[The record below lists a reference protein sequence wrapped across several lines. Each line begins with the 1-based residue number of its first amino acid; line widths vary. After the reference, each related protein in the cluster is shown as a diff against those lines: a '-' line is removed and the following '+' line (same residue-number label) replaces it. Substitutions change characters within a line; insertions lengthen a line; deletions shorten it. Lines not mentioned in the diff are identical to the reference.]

1 MFVPHP
7 PNFLY
12 DEILTNMTTLER
24 DPFGSQL
31 GHEGGAPMK
40 GLDLDSSVAH
50 LFSYFLLISAYVCI
64 SFHFLL
70 IYSIIS
76 FP

>member
-7 PNFLY
+7 LNLY
-12 DEILTNMTTLER
+12 DEILTLHVRRLER

-40 GLDLDSSVAH
+40 G
-50 LFSYFLLISAYVCI
+50 ISA
-64 SFHFLL
+64 L
-70 IYSIIS
+70 I
-76 FP
+76 